1 MKIKNKPNKKK
12 ILFLV
17 NIDSFFVSH
26 RLPIA
31 EKLLKKVLMYILL
44 QNFQLL
50 KKLNSLGFKT
60 HQINFNRNSYNILKA
75 LISLIQILKLFK
87 NIKPDITH
95 LISIKPVIFGGILSF
110 FSPVKSMVISIT
122 GLGSMFIK
130 KGIIYKIRENIFN
143 IIYRIIFL
151 FPNLKVILQNKDDLD
166 YFVNKCNLSKKK
178 VVIIKGSGVNLN
190 KFKFSS
196 IPKSNPIIMMI
207 SRIIEDKGIFEFVE
221 SAKKLKKKNFNGE
234 FYLIGDIDNEN
245 PSAISKTLIKK
256 WKKEKNLKI
265 FNYKNNIY
273 QFIKKS
279 TIIVLPSY
287 REGFP
292 KVIMEASACGRP
304 VITSNVPGCREA
316 IKNKI
321 TGILVPVKDSTIL
334 SNTIL
339 KLSKNRNILNKMGKA
354 GRIYAEK
361 NFNINN
367 IVSKHLNIYK
377 KM

>member
-1 MKIKNKPNKKK
+1 M
-12 ILFLV
+12 
-17 NIDSFFVSH
+17 
-26 RLPIA
+26 
-31 EKLLKKVLMYILL
+31 
-44 QNFQLL
+44 
-50 KKLNSLGFKT
+50 
-60 HQINFNRNSYNILKA
+60 
-75 LISLIQILKLFK
+75 IQILKLFK

-221 SAKKLKKKNFNGE
+221 SAKKLKKKF
-234 FYLIGDIDNEN
+234 
-245 PSAISKTLIKK
+245 
-256 WKKEKNLKI
+256 
-265 FNYKNNIY
+265 
-273 QFIKKS
+273 
-279 TIIVLPSY
+279 
-287 REGFP
+287 
-292 KVIMEASACGRP
+292 
-304 VITSNVPGCREA
+304 
-316 IKNKI
+316 
-321 TGILVPVKDSTIL
+321 
-334 SNTIL
+334 
-339 KLSKNRNILNKMGKA
+339 
-354 GRIYAEK
+354 
-361 NFNINN
+361 
-367 IVSKHLNIYK
+367 
-377 KM
+377 